1 MALTDYELA
10 PTARRVLN
18 IFTLVDCSG
27 SMAGEK
33 IAALNDAMRNVIPIV
48 AEISSNNPD
57 AEIHM
62 AAYCFGSETKWI
74 TQKPV
79 EASMFGWTD
88 LDANGWTPM
97 GAACEELNNKLSHK
111 HGFLNNASGSYAP
124 VILLLSDGCPT
135 DDFKKGMDALN
146 SNNWFKHSTRIAIA
160 IGNDA
165 DLGVLRTF
173 TGNPELV
180 LRVHNIDALK
190 TAIKV
195 VVVTSSMVCS
205 QSSSATISAQPISGG
220 ANISAV
226 TTGTTSA
233 AAVAVNKADA
243 TAAAINEELLAV
255 DGISMGEEALMA
267 EVDFDGFD

>member
-27 SMAGEK
+27 SMSGEK

-48 AEISSNNPD
+48 AEISANNPD
-57 AEIHM
+57 AEIRM
-62 AAYCFGSETKWI
+62 ACYAFSSVPRWI
-74 TQKPV
+74 TPSPID
-79 EASMFGWTD
+79 AAMFSWTD
-88 LDANGWTPM
+88 LEADGWTPM
-97 GAACEELNNKLSHK
+97 GQACEELNDKLSHK
-111 HGFLNNASGSYAP
+111 HGFLKNASGSYAP
-124 VILLLSDGCPT
+124 VIILLSDGCPT
-135 DDFKKGMDALN
+135 DDFNKGMAALN
-146 SNNWFKHSTRIAIA
+146 ANNWFKHSTRIAIA

-165 DLGVLRTF
+165 DIDVLKTF

-205 QSSSATISAQPISGG
+205 QSSSATVSPATIATASGSATG
-220 ANISAV
+220 AAPAV
-226 TTGTTSA
+226 A
-233 AAVAVNKADA
+233 AAVNKADA
-243 TAAAINEELLAV
+243 TAAAISEELLAV
-255 DGISMGEEALMA
+255 DGISMGDEALMS
-267 EVDFDGFD
+267 EVDFDEFD

>member
-27 SMAGEK
+27 SMSGEK
-33 IAALNDAMRNVIPIV
+33 IAALNDAMRNVVPIV
-48 AEISSNNPD
+48 AEISANNPD
-57 AEIHM
+57 AEIRM
-62 AAYCFGSETKWI
+62 ASYAFGDSLRWI
-74 TQKPV
+74 TPTPV

-88 LDANGWTPM
+88 LEASGWTPM
-97 GAACEELNNKLSHK
+97 GAACEELNDKLSHK
-111 HGFLNNASGSYAP
+111 HGFLKNASGSYAP
-124 VILLLSDGCPT
+124 VIIMLSDGCPT
-135 DDFKKGMDALN
+135 DDFNKGMAALN

-165 DLGVLRTF
+165 DIDVLKAF

-205 QSSSATISAQPISGG
+205 QSSSATVSP
-220 ANISAV
+220 
-226 TTGTTSA
+226 A
-233 AAVAVNKADA
+233 AASAITTASGSATGIAPAVATAVNKADA

-255 DGISMGEEALMA
+255 DGISMGDEALMS
-267 EVDFDGFD
+267 EVDFDEFD

>member
-27 SMAGEK
+27 SMSGEK

-48 AEISSNNPD
+48 ADISANNPD
-57 AEIHM
+57 AEIRM
-62 AAYCFGSETKWI
+62 ACYQFGSSSQWI
-74 TQKPV
+74 TPSPV

-88 LDANGWTPM
+88 LSAGGWTPM
-97 GAACEELNNKLSHK
+97 GQACEELNDKLSHK
-111 HGFLNNASGSYAP
+111 HGFLKNASGSYAP
-124 VILLLSDGCPT
+124 VIIMLSDGCPT
-135 DDFKKGMDALN
+135 DDFNKGMTALN
-146 SNNWFKHSTRIAIA
+146 ANNWFKHSTRIAIA

-165 DLGVLRTF
+165 DIDVLKTF

-205 QSSSATISAQPISGG
+205 QSSSATVSPAAMTVVGGTASGG
-220 ANISAV
+220 TPV
-226 TTGTTSA
+226 
-233 AAVAVNKADA
+233 VATPVSKADA
-243 TAAAINEELLAV
+243 TAAAINDELLSI
-255 DGISMGEEALMA
+255 DGISMGDEALMS
-267 EVDFDGFD
+267 EVDFDEFD